1 MSKKVKIKL
10 NRAGVR
16 SLLLSSDIAAAV
28 DVAAD
33 MVLQRCGPGYAK
45 EPIYMGKNRS
55 NVQIYPESK
64 AAVKDNYKNNTL
76 LKAIG

>member
-16 SLLLSSDIAAAV
+16 ALLLSSDIAAAV
-28 DVAAD
+28 DQAAD
-33 MVLQRCGPGYAK
+33 FVLQNCGQGYAK
-45 EPIYMGKNRS
+45 EPVYMGKNRS
-55 NVQIYPESK
+55 NVQIYPATKE
-64 AAVKDNYKNNTL
+64 ARKDNYNNNTL

>member
-16 SLLLSSDIAAAV
+16 SLLLSSEIAAVV
-28 DVAAD
+28 DEAAD
-33 MVLQRCGPGYAK
+33 LVLQNCGSGYAK

-55 NVQIYPESK
+55 NVQIYPATKE
-64 AAVKDNYKNNTL
+64 AVKDNYSNNTM